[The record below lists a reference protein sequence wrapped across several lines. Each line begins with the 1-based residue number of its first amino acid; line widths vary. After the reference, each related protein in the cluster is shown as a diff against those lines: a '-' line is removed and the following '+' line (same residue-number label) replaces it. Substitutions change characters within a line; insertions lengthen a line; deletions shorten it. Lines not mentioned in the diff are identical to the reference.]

1 MFSAVEPHKR
11 RTEPILVN
19 LGVFLDDEKKA
30 GKPVKLV
37 RMPVEIKA
45 VKLLFK
51 ELVLAIKLLE

>member
-1 MFSAVEPHKR
+1 
-11 RTEPILVN
+11 
-19 LGVFLDDEKKA
+19 
-30 GKPVKLV
+30 LV

>member
-1 MFSAVEPHKR
+1 MA
-11 RTEPILVN
+11 LVKSVR
-19 LGVFLDDEKKA
+19 GDS
-30 GKPVKLV
+30 GKPVELV